1 MVGLA
6 ITYALSIT
14 ALLSGVINAFTE
26 TEREM
31 IAVERINQYI
41 EDVIP
46 ETADFLMDP
55 PFAWPSHGVISF
67 NNVVLRYREHV
78 APSLKGVTFE
88 TRPAEKIGVVGR
100 TGAGKSSLLNAL
112 FRLVEISAGSV
123 SIDSVNIAYIAIP
136 VLRSRLWCIPQDPF
150 LFSGTMRD
158 NVDPLGEFKDEEV
171 FNALCTVKMADNTK
185 GDKSILDSEIASAG
199 SNLSAGQKQ
208 LICLA
213 RATLHNAKVRYL
225 I

>member
-1 MVGLA
+1 
-6 ITYALSIT
+6 
-14 ALLSGVINAFTE
+14 
-26 TEREM
+26 M

-46 ETADFLMDP
+46 ETADFLVDP
-55 PFAWPSHGVISF
+55 PFAWPSHGVVAF

-112 FRLVEISAGSV
+112 FRLVEISAGAI
-123 SIDSVNIAYIAIP
+123 SIDSVNISHIAIP

-171 FNALCTVKMADNTK
+171 FDALCTVKMGEILR
-185 GDKSILDSEIASAG
+185 GDKSVLDMEVASAG

-213 RATLHNAKVRYL
+213 RAILHSAKV